1 MHLLKDRVVD
11 LVISAKPSNIEQYQ
25 TKELAPDICV
35 LAVPEGFPWDKPSI
49 SLEEISTLPLLL
61 LNAPDSDSLYARIL
75 MEFERHALELNIA
88 SVSHDSGLLLKMVQN
103 NFGVTIVPR
112 SLVKED
118 YFNALRA
125 IAIEGDPWQTRPN
138 LIWDDEAY
146 VSSTVKMFINS
157 FEAAS
162 N

>member
-1 MHLLKDRVVD
+1 
-11 LVISAKPSNIEQYQ
+11 
-25 TKELAPDICV
+25 
-35 LAVPEGFPWDKPSI
+35 
-49 SLEEISTLPLLL
+49 
-61 LNAPDSDSLYARIL
+61 
-75 MEFERHALELNIA
+75 
-88 SVSHDSGLLLKMVQN
+88 MVQN

-125 IAIEGDPWQTRPN
+125 IAIDGDPWQTRPN